1 MKITQTGG
9 AQPVAATPAAQ
20 GTDTAAKPQSTTVR
34 TAPAGL
40 QSDALKPAQAALA
53 ELPDFDADKVAEIKA
68 ALADGRIGFD
78 AGKLAALIRRH
89 HGGGA

>member
-9 AQPVAATPAAQ
+9 AQPVAAATGPQ
-20 GTDTAAKPQSTTVR
+20 GTETAAKPQAAPVR
-34 TAPAGL
+34 TAPASL
-40 QSDALKPAQAALA
+40 QSDALKPAQTALA
-53 ELPDFDADKVAEIKA
+53 ELPDVDVDKVAEIKA
-68 ALADGRIGFD
+68 ALADGRIRFD